1 MGLFSPFFKAQPHA
15 IRGPVFCNII
25 LYFLTAGSLLKYRL
39 ERSCQSSDSPFHLA
53 GELSSAP
60 ALCSPPRVPLA
71 VSRCLLEKDRLP
83 RLPHASIPTVR
94 PGARQESDQEPE
106 AQLWSRQ
113 KAHDSTR
120 QAPQPLPSP
129 AGCGVTSTRMRKA
142 PVLALIEP
150 NTHWHLSYNSTSLQ
164 QQSLVL
170 KPAEIVWG
178 KAGNKPGP
186 VKARY
191 PQRCD
196 WQNRL
201 QASSGR
207 EMQKGFKTKLHY
219 LGSKMGDA

>member
-1 MGLFSPFFKAQPHA
+1 MGLFSPFFKAQPHG
-15 IRGPVFCNII
+15 IRGSVFCNII

-39 ERSCQSSDSPFHLA
+39 ERSCQSSDSPFHPA

-71 VSRCLLEKDRLP
+71 VYRCLLEKDRLP

-94 PGARQESDQEPE
+94 PGARHQRGE
-106 AQLWSRQ
+106 AQPWSRQ

-129 AGCGVTSTRMRKA
+129 AGCRATSTRVRKA

-170 KPAEIVWG
+170 KPAEMVWG

-186 VKARY
+186 VKALY
-191 PQRCD
+191 PQ
-196 WQNRL
+196 
-201 QASSGR
+201 
-207 EMQKGFKTKLHY
+207 
-219 LGSKMGDA
+219 